1 MIATAGIMFLA
12 LQPGGP
18 APTLA
23 PGVPLAAEPTELGRR
38 ALAFN
43 TTSGTLSRAL
53 ALSQSVPSLLDH
65 PALGP
70 LQPGLLSLPP
80 LSPTAATESSAS
92 HKLEAPAKPAA
103 TPPASMQRTAYT
115 SPLSAQLRRLTAV
128 PPLPAAA
135 VPAAPAAQA
144 PSSAAELIS
153 ALSTPRAAPVRSP
166 PPPPPTLPPTLA
178 RLIPTLPKLAAPAPL
193 LARQPAMD
201 APTLDQAVA
210 AAAGTVAAATAAAGL
225 AQTPKPLQVIPSARG
240 PSHAPRP
247 AISLGGPQPA
257 QAFRAAA
264 PAQVPGPAKRKPA
277 SPASTAPAPSPA
289 GLAQTPKALRV
300 IPPAQGP
307 SHAPRPAIS
316 LRVPLHAQAPAAAAQ
331 APGPAKRKLASP
343 ASTAP
348 GPSPAELA
356 QIRKKEAAE
365 NMKAA
370 STMVNQIEAAGYATV
385 PQVAL
390 STTPAPPLPEQPPV
404 PVNVTS
410 IEPKSAVSMQLRISG
425 AGVTPFDPQ
434 KQQQLINV
442 FMDATAGNLSAPQ
455 FTVLLVSSA
464 FSSRHRSLL
473 QAPIVAMGSSKGTPL
488 KDVVDVTMEVSA
500 GTPGYAAAVRDQLAA
515 LINGKSYLDM
525 ALQRAGLNTWSIKLL
540 TISIVQPSQ
549 SGSMLPCQK
558 TFGRRRCLDKSGL
571 TVPVV
576 ILIIAFGGALV
587 VFSII
592 LIVVLREVKENSG
605 RTAGLEYPKND
616 SITMKTHVLKY
627 VIGDH
632 AHPSPSKE

>member
-1 MIATAGIMFLA
+1 MFLA
-12 LQPGGP
+12 LQPEGP

-23 PGVPLAAEPTELGRR
+23 PGGLPCKLQPALHLLICSALPQHSPKILLETPQHVISGNRVQESHLQQYPQSLGRR

-201 APTLDQAVA
+201 APMLDQAVA

-277 SPASTAPAPSPA
+277 SPASTAPGAPLLQ
-289 GLAQTPKALRV
+289 GLRRRQKPFGSFPLPRA
-300 IPPAQGP
+300 PPMLLGQP
-307 SHAPRPAIS
+307 SACAYRCMPRP
-316 LRVPLHAQAPAAAAQ
+316 LQQ
-331 APGPAKRKLASP
+331 
-343 ASTAP
+343 
-348 GPSPAELA
+348 
-356 QIRKKEAAE
+356 
-365 NMKAA
+365 
-370 STMVNQIEAAGYATV
+370 
-385 PQVAL
+385 
-390 STTPAPPLPEQPPV
+390 PPRHLGLQNGSWPPPPV
-404 PVNVTS
+404 P
-410 IEPKSAVSMQLRISG
+410 PRGL
-425 AGVTPFDPQ
+425 
-434 KQQQLINV
+434 
-442 FMDATAGNLSAPQ
+442 
-455 FTVLLVSSA
+455 
-464 FSSRHRSLL
+464 LL
-473 QAPIVAMGSSKGTPL
+473 QSLRRS
-488 KDVVDVTMEVSA
+488 
-500 GTPGYAAAVRDQLAA
+500 
-515 LINGKSYLDM
+515 
-525 ALQRAGLNTWSIKLL
+525 
-540 TISIVQPSQ
+540 
-549 SGSMLPCQK
+549 
-558 TFGRRRCLDKSGL
+558 GRRRL
-571 TVPVV
+571 P
-576 ILIIAFGGALV
+576 
-587 VFSII
+587 
-592 LIVVLREVKENSG
+592 
-605 RTAGLEYPKND
+605 RT
-616 SITMKTHVLKY
+616 
-627 VIGDH
+627 
-632 AHPSPSKE
+632 